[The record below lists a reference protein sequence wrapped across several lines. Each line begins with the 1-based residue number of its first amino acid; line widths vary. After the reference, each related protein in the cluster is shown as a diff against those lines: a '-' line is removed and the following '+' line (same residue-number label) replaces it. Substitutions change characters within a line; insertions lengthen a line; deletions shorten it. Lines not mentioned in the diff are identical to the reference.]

1 MALAAIRHLLEK
13 QGVDPE
19 LARELVKTEGYKH
32 ASAAMQKAYLSIA
45 IGGILAIFF
54 FYTGMTESKV
64 IRLNPFLYSIGTLIG
79 GIFGFFLFYKRY
91 KYLKNLD

>member
-32 ASAAMQKAYLSIA
+32 ASAAMQKAYLSIGG
-45 IGGILAIFF
+45 GGILAI
-54 FYTGMTESKV
+54 Y
-64 IRLNPFLYSIGTLIG
+64 FLYQGMMETEVLGMHPFIYGLATFTG
-79 GIFGFFLFYKRY
+79 GIIGFSVFYKRY